1 MNLMKM
7 SEETG
12 LPEGCD
18 KLEVGFR
25 VGVVAGVVV
34 EVVVVAG
41 VVVRADDASAIM
53 TCFPILQSKLA
64 NEIRVLQSRV
74 NSCLCENQDL
84 TCPFPMAMM

>member
-1 MNLMKM
+1 MALQMNLMKM

-41 VVVRADDASAIM
+41 VVVMADDASAIT
-53 TCFPILQSKLA
+53 TCFPILQNKLA
-64 NEIRVLQSRV
+64 NER
-74 NSCLCENQDL
+74 

>member
-1 MNLMKM
+1 MKVALQMNLMKM

-25 VGVVAGVVV
+25 VRVIAG
-34 EVVVVAG
+34 VVVVAG
-41 VVVRADDASAIM
+41 VVGRADDASAI
-53 TCFPILQSKLA
+53 TTYFPILQNKLV
-64 NEIRVLQSRV
+64 NER
-74 NSCLCENQDL
+74 